1 MPRNELDPNQVM
13 LNLLALSRSMQQLS
27 DELDDLEKNA
37 VEAKEKYTLAYATA
51 FISNS
56 GAVEVRKQQTLLDTA
71 QERLDSELSETLVK
85 AHKRKIDT
93 LRVRID
99 VGRSAAALVR
109 AESVLLRVR
118 L

>member
-27 DELDDLEKNA
+27 DELDELEKNA
-37 VEAKEKYTLAYATA
+37 VEEKENYTLAYAKA
-51 FISNS
+51 FLSNS
-56 GAVEVRKQQTLLDTA
+56 GAVEVRKQQTLLDTSE
-71 QERLDSELSETLVK
+71 QRLASELAETLVK

-109 AESVLLRVR
+109 AESELLRVGR
-118 L
+118 

>member
-1 MPRNELDPNQVM
+1 MPRNEMDPNQVM

-37 VEAKEKYTLAYATA
+37 VEAKEEYTLAYATS

-56 GAVEVRKQQTLLDTA
+56 GPVEVRKQQTLLDTHS
-71 QERLDSELSETLVK
+71 QRLKSDLAETLVK
-85 AHKRKIDT
+85 AHRRKIDT

-109 AESVLLRVR
+109 AESELLRVGR
-118 L
+118 

>member
-1 MPRNELDPNQVM
+1 MPRNELDANQVV
-13 LNLLALSRSMQQLS
+13 LNLMSLSRSMQDLS

-37 VEAKEKYTLAYATA
+37 VESKEEYTLAYAKA
-51 FISNS
+51 FLSNS

-71 QERLDSELSETLVK
+71 QERLKADLSETLVK

-93 LRVRID
+93 LRIRID

-109 AESVLLRVR
+109 AESEFLRVGR
-118 L
+118 